1 MDSCKTEITPH
12 GQPYTPPIRH
22 VNRQVR
28 QALVVRPEI
37 KAFVADY
44 IKSANK

>member
-1 MDSCKTEITPH
+1 MKTIGFVPEYVAGAET
-12 GQPYTPPIRH
+12 
-22 VNRQVR
+22 NRQVR
-28 QALVVRPEI
+28 QALVREPEI